1 MEIKTN
7 QFVFFLLFLAFTS
20 APKAESLETVC
31 DHPAEFLARSTELRR
46 LHAAFDAPAE
56 RRIFTEVHYY
66 PKDPHLTI
74 GMGHWTYQHISTL
87 FEKLKQNKSI
97 WDMVINS
104 WYSLL
109 TPTMW
114 NVFAADTG
122 VSEQSPQA
130 FEQGLSKLL
139 CLNQRSTCLA
149 QVFTPWTRK
158 KNEDFNRDNN
168 WFRAGWKVVGRLRPV
183 TEIQAQYWLEALVL
197 PSESEALKVGASTF
211 GGVASLASALSTST
225 ATSQQVAKRV
235 QATKEVPREMRPVQ
249 VEIDDERLLADWRS
263 VIAWNEYVRIKKDIR
278 PRMRAIWPAYFEK
291 SWGKMPSVPGNL
303 RSIRHTGCY
312 MASGNFE
319 REAQFELAS
328 PPSCNAGVPKAEATD
343 SVRKFPHGDQP
354 QR

>member
-1 MEIKTN
+1 MHIKTN
-7 QFVFFLLFLAFTS
+7 RLVFFLLFLACTS
-20 APKAESLETVC
+20 APKAESPETVC
-31 DHPAEFLARSTELRR
+31 DHPSDFLARSSELRR

-87 FEKLKQNKSI
+87 FEKLKQNKNV
-97 WDMVINS
+97 WDEVINR
-104 WYSLL
+104 WYALL
-109 TPTMW
+109 TPVMW
-114 NVFAADTG
+114 HDFVADTN
-122 VSEQSPQA
+122 VSEQSRQS

-139 CLNQRSTCLA
+139 CLNQSSTCLED
-149 QVFTPWTRK
+149 FTRWTRK
-158 KNEDFNRDNN
+158 KNADFNRDSN
-168 WFRAGWKVVGRLRPV
+168 WFRAGWKAVGRLRPV
-183 TEIQAQYWLEALVL
+183 AEIQAQYWLKAIVL
-197 PSESEALKVGASTF
+197 PSEKEALKTGASTF

-235 QATKEVPREMRPVQ
+235 QDTKEVPREMRPIQ

-263 VIAWNEYVRIKKDIR
+263 VVAWNEYVRIKKDIR
-278 PRMRAIWPAYFEK
+278 PRMRAIWQAYFEK

-303 RSIRHTGCY
+303 RAIRHTGCY

-319 REAQFELAS
+319 RDAQFELAS
-328 PPSCNAGVPKAEATD
+328 PPSCNAGAPKAEASD
-343 SVRKFPHGDQP
+343 CVRKFPRADQP